1 MTRDLEKQD
10 KKISQPAQQENFFV
24 EVIKILAT
32 AGILAW
38 GIRTFVAEARYIPS
52 SSMERTLLINDRLII
67 EKIGYHFE
75 QPQRGDVIVFN
86 TEHIK
91 ELEKPEYQKEAFI
104 KRVIGLPGD
113 VIAIKDGVVYVNKKP
128 ISEEYIAE
136 KPDQDFGPVK
146 VPPDHYLVLG
156 DNRNNSYDSR
166 FWGFVPKENII
177 GRAVFRFW
185 PVNRLGTIDPTPLY
199 PEK

>member
-1 MTRDLEKQD
+1 
-10 KKISQPAQQENFFV
+10 
-24 EVIKILAT
+24 
-32 AGILAW
+32 
-38 GIRTFVAEARYIPS
+38 
-52 SSMERTLLINDRLII
+52 
-67 EKIGYHFE
+67 
-75 QPQRGDVIVFN
+75 VIVFN